1 MSYKLIGVCNN
12 TKIVKGDNG
21 DFLTAIQHLKPRN
34 TKICPFQNVAM
45 CKAPCLDTAGRGKF
59 NNVQSARERK
69 TDMYL
74 YDRITYMDY
83 LHVDLTTFRRRAKQK
98 GQSVVLG

>member
-1 MSYKLIGVCNN
+1 MSYKLIGVGNN

-59 NNVQSARERK
+59 NNVQSAR
-69 TDMYL
+69 
-74 YDRITYMDY
+74 
-83 LHVDLTTFRRRAKQK
+83 
-98 GQSVVLG
+98 